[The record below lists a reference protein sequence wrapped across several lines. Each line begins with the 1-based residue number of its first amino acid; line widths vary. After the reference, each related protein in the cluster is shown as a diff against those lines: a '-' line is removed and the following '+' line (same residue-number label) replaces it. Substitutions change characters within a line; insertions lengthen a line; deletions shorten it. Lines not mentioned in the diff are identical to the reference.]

1 VILMFICH
9 KSKRALLVKVYKV
22 IRRRKEAI
30 RTSNEDFEDA
40 VRAIKKS
47 WSLETIE
54 IHDKLR
60 KLYSLTLGIHKGN
73 IRAKK
78 YKST

>member
-1 VILMFICH
+1 M
-9 KSKRALLVKVYKV
+9 K
-22 IRRRKEAI
+22 AI

-60 KLYSLTLGIHKGN
+60 KLYSLTVGYIHKGN